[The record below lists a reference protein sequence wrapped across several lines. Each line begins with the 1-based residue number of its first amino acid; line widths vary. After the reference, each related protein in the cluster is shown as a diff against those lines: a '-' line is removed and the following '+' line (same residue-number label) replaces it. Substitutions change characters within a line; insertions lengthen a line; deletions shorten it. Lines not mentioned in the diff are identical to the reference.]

1 MVFPDVTVSVCIT
14 CCSRRFP
21 SWTLCAVAPLCTG
34 LAAAQLGGNV
44 PSLEAPLPPSLR
56 QGCPRTCPHA
66 PVPTHLSLC
75 SRQRQQLRI
84 CREILAIQR
93 ASLWFYLLTVLLKDL
108 TYLFVF
114 REKGREGERE
124 REERPRAVA
133 SHVPHHQGPGPQ
145 PRHVSLTGNR
155 TSDPLVCRL
164 AFDPLSLTS
173 QGHLLTILI
182 CFCCSGHFLYIV
194 AHIR

>member
-1 MVFPDVTVSVCIT
+1 MRSLPSARGSLQRSWGET
-14 CCSRRFP
+14 CRHLRPRFP
-21 SWTLCAVAPLCTG
+21 QVSAR
-34 LAAAQLGGNV
+34 AA
-44 PSLEAPLPPSLR
+44 
-56 QGCPRTCPHA
+56 HA

-93 ASLWFYLLTVLLKDL
+93 ASSWFYLLTVLLKDL

-114 REKGREGERE
+114 REKGGEGERE
-124 REERPRAVA
+124 REERPRVVA